1 MRGYKGSDGFRE
13 KVGFRATRPQGS
25 VLITDV
31 TDAVAVASGKGSGR
45 KMRNKELG

>member
-1 MRGYKGSDGFRE
+1 MRGYKGSD
-13 KVGFRATRPQGS
+13 GFRATRPQGS